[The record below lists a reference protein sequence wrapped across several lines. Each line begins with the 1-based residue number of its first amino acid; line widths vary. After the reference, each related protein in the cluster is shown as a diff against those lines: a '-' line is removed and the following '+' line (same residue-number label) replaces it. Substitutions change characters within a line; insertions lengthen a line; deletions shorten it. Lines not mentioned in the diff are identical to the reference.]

1 MTWLLTPAN
10 WLRRRLS
17 GGREAAAPPTP
28 HFRYDQAEGP
38 EAALDLL
45 RREQARLAALL
56 PQYLDEVR
64 EDTRGSTVTCA
75 ALHESTGAALREMQG
90 FTTRLV
96 ERSGGGRPAAPL
108 ERLRR
113 RTDLLLSIGDSVREL
128 TAVIGQ
134 AGTSGALYGLIAGI
148 TEGLHLVLLTAAE
161 AVEHPTAPNRDV
173 LHELTADRGGLMER
187 IRQALLRGEQSLS
200 LEDHQ
205 TLFTSTSLFER
216 TIRLLRALAA
226 ALDEVAP
233 GPMRQG

>member
-1 MTWLLTPAN
+1 MTWFLTPAN

-17 GGREAAAPPTP
+17 GGREAAAPPP
-28 HFRYDQAEGP
+28 HFRYDQADRPG
-38 EAALDLL
+38 AALDLL

-64 EDTRGSTVTCA
+64 EDTRDSTVTCA
-75 ALHESTGAALREMQG
+75 ALHESTAAALREMQR

-96 ERSGGGRPAAPL
+96 EQTGGGPGAEPL
-108 ERLRR
+108 ERVRR

-134 AGTSGALYGLIAGI
+134 AGASTALYALIAGI
-148 TEGLHLVLLTAAE
+148 AEGLHLVLLTAAE
-161 AVEHPTAPNRDV
+161 AVERPTASNRDV
-173 LHELTADRGGLMER
+173 LQELTADRGGLMER

-216 TIRLLRALAA
+216 TIRLLHALAG
-226 ALDEVAP
+226 ALDDAASAP
-233 GPMRQG
+233 ARQG